1 MFNQS
6 YVNQYQPYQQ
16 QQQPQNNIQQVQ
28 QLIQTIKNCGNPQQM
43 MQSMI
48 QNNPQLGIMGLLQQN
63 GGNAKQ
69 AFYALAQQ
77 KGVNPDEILNM
88 IK

>member
-1 MFNQS
+1 MFNQ
-6 YVNQYQPYQQ
+6 YANPYLQF
-16 QQQPQNNIQQVQ
+16 QQQPRNDIQ

-48 QNNPQLGIMGLLQQN
+48 QNNPQLGIVNLLQEN

-77 KGVNPDEILNM
+77 KGVNPDDILNM

>member
-6 YVNQYQPYQQ
+6 YTNQYQQY
-16 QQQPQNNIQQVQ
+16 QQQPQNNIQ

-69 AFYALAQQ
+69 AFYSLAQQ

>member
-1 MFNQS
+1 MFNQ
-6 YVNQYQPYQQ
+6 YENQYLQF
-16 QQQPQNNIQQVQ
+16 QQQPRNNIQ

-48 QNNPQLGIMGLLQQN
+48 QNNPQLGIVNLLQEN

-77 KGVNPDEILNM
+77 KGVNPDDILNM